1 MEVQMREKLEEAL
14 KSSWY
19 GLIALRAAD
28 RVEEE
33 VEFDRLEV
41 DREFYAMVPGLRL
54 LLYRDTVLP
63 EVAFLSYIALG
74 SAMRTLQEE
83 GGLEDALD
91 LATQGAL
98 ALGCFLSRK
107 VLDRCATCGHRIS
120 NEEDLENFRSALS
133 DSAKAVNVDF
143 TRKFLAHSL
152 SMFPATQPHWLTQA
166 VKKIGLG
173 AARKWLAPRRSTNPL
188 VIPE

>member
-1 MEVQMREKLEEAL
+1 MEVQIREKLEETL
-14 KSSWY
+14 RSSWY

-41 DREFYAMVPGLRL
+41 DRDFYALVPGLRL

-63 EVAFLSYIALG
+63 EVAFLTYIALG

-83 GGLEDALD
+83 GRVEGALELAL
-91 LATQGAL
+91 QGSL
-98 ALGCFLSRK
+98 ALGCFLSRR
-107 VLDRCATCGHRIS
+107 VLDRCATCGHRITS
-120 NEEDLENFRSALS
+120 EEDLENFKSALQ

-173 AARKWLAPRRSTNPL
+173 AARKWLAPRKSVNPML
-188 VIPE
+188 APE